1 MARDAPLLNIIVYLT
16 YGWILDEVG
25 VFMKYIV

>member
-1 MARDAPLLNIIVYLT
+1 MARDAPLLNIMVYLT

-25 VFMKYIV
+25 VSLTFTI